1 VECRTSASLGR
12 RRIPAIST
20 SGGIAAD
27 YDKLAVRA
35 EIRLIDNEA
44 SWRAGTNRAGACS
57 HHRRRHHP
65 QARTAPAPAVDLAV
79 GASSAPPFPA
89 PWHTD
94 LPKSADRGAGAAVS
108 GEPFDL
114 ADVNRRE
121 ATIGAGTGPFS
132 RAPLP
137 RSAAPPASTSPRYG
151 TSRIRK
157 HDTDS
162 FHPCRRCAPA
172 ASSSCMLGTSANEQ
186 LTYNPRFTDVAAS
199 DRRCRCRSAH
209 PSTRR
214 SPNAVPLVH

>member
-1 VECRTSASLGR
+1 MLHLGKPRRRAPQDTGHFHIGFNSRTSRRPSQWKAAGVPFEPGARGRLDQGWCNDRETENRNSGRQGSERADLQQARAFLPARECNR
-12 RRIPAIST
+12 RRMM
-20 SGGIAAD
+20 
-27 YDKLAVRA
+27 
-35 EIRLIDNEA
+35 
-44 SWRAGTNRAGACS
+44 
-57 HHRRRHHP
+57 
-65 QARTAPAPAVDLAV
+65 AR
-79 GASSAPPFPA
+79 
-89 PWHTD
+89 
-94 LPKSADRGAGAAVS
+94 
-108 GEPFDL
+108 EPFDL
-114 ADVNRRE
+114 ADVDRRE